1 MSDTSYLPS
10 CSPALLTARANLY
23 RQIREFFYARDVLE
37 VDMPLLASHFVTDPF
52 IQPIVADDAGRQRFL
67 QSSPEYAM
75 KRLLA
80 AYPRCI
86 YSLNKVF
93 RAGETSRRHN
103 PEFTMLE
110 WYRLGLDDRQL
121 MAEVAEL
128 VQSLQPGVP
137 VHYMSYHQW
146 FANSLGINPHTCEL
160 AELRLVG
167 KALIEIDDTGLTR
180 DDWLDLLVTHKLEP
194 ELPPGLTFIYD
205 YPASQAAL
213 AKILPDKNGTQ
224 VARRFEAFFNGMEL
238 ANGYWEL
245 TDATEQRHRFSADQ
259 KRRRDLDLPEMAA
272 DPKLLAALAAGLPE
286 CAGVALGVDRLLMQ
300 ITGTVDIAHT
310 LAFASERV

>member
-1 MSDTSYLPS
+1 MSNAEYLPS
-10 CSPALLTARANLY
+10 CSPALIEARANLY
-23 RQIREFFYARDVLE
+23 RSIRDFFYARHVLE

-52 IQPIVADDAGRQRFL
+52 IQPIVADDTGKTRYL

-80 AYPRCI
+80 AQPRCI

-110 WYRLGLDDRQL
+110 WYRLGLDDHQL

-128 VQSLQPGVP
+128 VQSVQPDVA
-137 VHYMSYHQW
+137 VHYLSYHQW
-146 FANSLGINPHTCEL
+146 FASNLGINPHTCGL
-160 AELRLVG
+160 AELRRVG

-180 DDWLDLLVTHKLEP
+180 DDWLDLLVTHRLEP
-194 ELPPGLTFIYD
+194 QMPAGLTFIYD

-213 AKILPDKNGTQ
+213 AKILPDNSGTL

-245 TDATEQRHRFSADQ
+245 TDSHEQRRRFAADQ
-259 KRRRDLDLPEMAA
+259 KRRRDLSLPDMAA
-272 DPKLLAALAAGLPE
+272 DPKLLAALEAGLPD

-300 ITGTVDIAHT
+300 ITGTRDITHT
-310 LAFASERV
+310 LAFAADRV